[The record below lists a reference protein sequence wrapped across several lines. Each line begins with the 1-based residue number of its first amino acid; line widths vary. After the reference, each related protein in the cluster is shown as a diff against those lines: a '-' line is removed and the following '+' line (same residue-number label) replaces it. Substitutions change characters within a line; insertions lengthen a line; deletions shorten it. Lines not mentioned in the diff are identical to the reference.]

1 MKKIYI
7 APEMETV
14 EIKVQQML
22 AASPNAALDP
32 NSTVNPGDVESP
44 EIYEILTLFDE

>member
-22 AASPNAALDP
+22 AASLPTDNE
-32 NSTVNPGDVESP
+32 SVNPELSDAP
-44 EIYEILTLFDE
+44 ELYEILTLFDE

>member
-1 MKKIYI
+1 MKKIYMT
-7 APEMETV
+7 PEMETI

-22 AASPNAALDP
+22 ASSPNAPIDP
-32 NSTVNPGDVESP
+32 SDSVNPGDVESP

>member
-1 MKKIYI
+1 
-7 APEMETV
+7 METI

-22 AASPNAALDP
+22 ASSPNAPIDP
-32 NSTVNPGDVESP
+32 SDSVNPGDVESP

>member
-1 MKKIYI
+1 MKKIYN

-22 AASPNAALDP
+22 ASSQNAPLDP
-32 NSTVNPGDVESP
+32 NESVDPEYVESP
-44 EIYEILTLFDE
+44 ELFEILMLIGE